1 MTEVYIEITGAVAS
15 ASKNGPLVAGMVGV
29 PANFSFDD
37 SWGGLNITVVF
48 SGSGKKID
56 WPLLDERTLAI
67 PWEVMTKPN
76 TQLQIGA
83 EGRLPDGTL
92 VIPTVWA
99 TVGTLKAG
107 AQSTGNLAQPPSP
120 TPYDRIMSAI
130 GDLNQLNTEAKD
142 SLVAA
147 INEAAQSGGGEVD
160 AEEIQRIVA
169 EYLAA
174 NPLQENDPNVS
185 EWAKQPEKPTYTAEE
200 VGALPA
206 DTQIPTELPN
216 PAALTF
222 TGAVSA
228 TYDGSKAVEVEIP
241 SGGGDAVYSETILTE
256 AVSSVEF
263 SLDGAT
269 EFSIAFNVPVVEAAM
284 TYCFALINGKQTGFV
299 SANIGAT
306 DKERFTFFTVKR
318 VGERLWFMRIKTG
331 NTDTYANSMFNTTE
345 DIPINGGSISI
356 GIETFGI
363 KCYGKQQF
371 PVGTTIYTIGGGG
384 SL

>member
-1 MTEVYIEITGAVAS
+1 MKI
-15 ASKNGPLVAGMVGV
+15 VG
-29 PANFSFDD
+29 N
-37 SWGGLNITVVF
+37 
-48 SGSGKKID
+48 
-56 WPLLDERTLAI
+56 
-67 PWEVMTKPN
+67 
-76 TQLQIGA
+76 
-83 EGRLPDGTL
+83 
-92 VIPTVWA
+92 
-99 TVGTLKAG
+99 TVGTTLDPEKYGVSGEDG
-107 AQSTGNLAQPPSP
+107 ATFIPSVDADGNLSWSNDKELENPAPVNIKGPKGEHGVDGKDGASGVYILADGETIEDAPEDADVVIDPSGE
-120 TPYDRIMSAI
+120 
-130 GDLNQLNTEAKD
+130 GDST
-142 SLVAA
+142 
-147 INEAAQSGGGEVD
+147 
-160 AEEIQRIVA
+160 
-169 EYLAA
+169 
-174 NPLQENDPNVS
+174 
-185 EWAKQPEKPTYTAEE
+185 
-200 VGALPA
+200 
-206 DTQIPTELPN
+206 LPN
-216 PAALTF
+216 PHALTL

-241 SGGGDAVYSETILTE
+241 SGGGDSVYSETILTE

-299 SANIGAT
+299 TANIGAT

-345 DIPINGGSISI
+345 DIPINGGGISI

-363 KCYGKQQF
+363 KCYGQQQF

>member
-56 WPLLDERTLAI
+56 WPLLDERTVAI

-83 EGRLPDGTL
+83 EGRLPNGTL

-147 INEAAQSGGGEVD
+147 INEAAQSGGDKRSAVRLTKVTLLASGWVGEASPWSQVVTIDGTTPYSLVD
-160 AEEIQRIVA
+160 
-169 EYLAA
+169 
-174 NPLQENDPNVS
+174 LQP
-185 EWAKQPEKPTYTAEE
+185 
-200 VGALPA
+200 
-206 DTQIPTELPN
+206 
-216 PAALTF
+216 
-222 TGAVSA
+222 
-228 TYDGSKAVEVEIP
+228 
-241 SGGGDAVYSETILTE
+241 
-256 AVSSVEF
+256 SVEQLTIF
-263 SLDGAT
+263 HEKDLAFVTENEDGVLTVYA
-269 EFSIAFNVPVVEAAM
+269 V
-284 TYCFALINGKQTGFV
+284 G
-299 SANIGAT
+299 
-306 DKERFTFFTVKR
+306 DKPQ
-318 VGERLWFMRIKTG
+318 
-331 NTDTYANSMFNTTE
+331 ND
-345 DIPINGGSISI
+345 
-356 GIETFGI
+356 
-363 KCYGKQQF
+363 
-371 PVGTTIYTIGGGG
+371 YTIQATVTEVKA
-384 SL
+384 

>member
-56 WPLLDERTLAI
+56 WPLLDERTVAI

-83 EGRLPDGTL
+83 EGRLPNGTL

-216 PAALTF
+216 PAALTL

-241 SGGGDAVYSETILTE
+241 SGGGAGGLKLAASVTTSENV
-256 AVSSVEF
+256 ASVEISGLELSLPLSFRIYNPGTSCGGGMCITVNGETKNRF
-263 SLDGAT
+263 SGTVTGEGTELSRVNGWLYEKGGVMAGKCFMSNQGVNNFLWSGLPEVIESIELKPYYNDGT
-269 EFSIAFNVPVVEAAM
+269 TKYFQSGTVVEL
-284 TYCFALINGKQTGFV
+284 YEGVHPNV
-299 SANIGAT
+299 
-306 DKERFTFFTVKR
+306 
-318 VGERLWFMRIKTG
+318 W
-331 NTDTYANSMFNTTE
+331 
-345 DIPINGGSISI
+345 
-356 GIETFGI
+356 
-363 KCYGKQQF
+363 
-371 PVGTTIYTIGGGG
+371 
-384 SL
+384 